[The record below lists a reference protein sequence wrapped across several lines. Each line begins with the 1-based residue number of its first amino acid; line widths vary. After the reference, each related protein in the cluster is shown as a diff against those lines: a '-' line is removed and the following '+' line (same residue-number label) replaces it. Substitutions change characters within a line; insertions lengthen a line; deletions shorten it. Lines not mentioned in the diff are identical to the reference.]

1 VSSVREETAGTLK
14 AEPEE
19 RLDPKAKTL
28 WRLVGSFWALFFL
41 AAGSGATLA
50 LTFAGA
56 PPYASLL
63 PVVGAVALGIF
74 IVGVVP
80 TVIWRRWRYEV
91 RETEIDL
98 QRGLFKV
105 RRTLVPMTRVQ
116 HVDTQ
121 HGPLQRALGL
131 STVIFYTAAGPN
143 SIPQLASPVAAAV
156 RDRIA
161 ELTKTQDEL

>member
-1 VSSVREETAGTLK
+1 MSSVREEGGLK
-14 AEPEE
+14 AEPKE
-19 RLDPKAKTL
+19 RLDPRAKAL
-28 WRLVGSFWALFFL
+28 WRIVGSFWALFL
-41 AAGSGATLA
+41 LA
-50 LTFAGA
+50 LGSAGTVVLTLAGA
-56 PPYASLL
+56 PVYVGLL
-63 PVVGAVALGIF
+63 PVLGALALGVL
-74 IVGVVP
+74 IVGVIPAVL
-80 TVIWRRWRYEV
+80 WRRWRYEV

-98 QRGLFKV
+98 QRGLLKV
-105 RRTLVPMTRVQ
+105 RRTLVPMARVQ

-143 SIPQLASPVAAAV
+143 QIPQLAAPVAAAV